1 MAIVVAKEAAK
12 KVAGEAAK
20 EVAVEAGRRGPLA
33 FDVTAL
39 AGFPADPRVRRLAA
53 GWFVL
58 ALVALALSTVCAL
71 LLVAARTPL
80 PGGLA
85 ASATWFRGALV
96 LHVGLAVVVWF
107 LACAAGFW
115 TLAADA
121 AGRARWAALLG
132 AALGVTAMVA
142 ALLAGGAAPVLA
154 NYVPVLNS
162 GLFLAGLALF
172 GAGVAACAL
181 ASARGALR
189 RRPGRPLELWR
200 CGAALSI
207 GIALLALAVLAA
219 VLAERAGAG
228 AGPLDFEVL
237 AWAPGHVLQFMHV
250 VLLMSVWCVL
260 GERALGRP
268 LAPRG
273 ALLAL
278 LGAAAAPVLAAPLI
292 VLSWPADGAAFRHAF
307 TTLMAWGSWP
317 AAALLAALLLRRLL
331 RAGRGALAAHLPLA
345 LSALL
350 FLLGCGFGAAIRG
363 ESTMVPAH
371 YHGTVGAVTLAY
383 MTLGY
388 ALLPAFGL
396 ARPAGRLARWQP
408 LVYGAGLMILA
419 SALAWSGW
427 LGVPRKTLHVD
438 VIVQYPAYFAAMGL
452 AGLGGLCAISGAALF
467 VANIARSLGRAWGGD
482 PAPRRRALAGG
493 VGCAALAGALALLF
507 APPAP
512 LVAPRADAVEH
523 VAQKRAEEIKSR
535 FERGAAL
542 LDERRFEEASAELHR
557 LLALAPQ
564 MPEAHVNMGF
574 AMLGLERYA
583 IAQSFFEVAIA
594 LRAQQNNAYFGL
606 ALALHGAGDLPRA
619 LGAMRSYIHLSGPDD
634 PYRANAKAAI
644 DEWQAEQRR
653 GQGAPAAAAPAAGA
667 VPENGKNPSAYPI
680 PEKRFD

>member
-1 MAIVVAKEAAK
+1 MVIEAIEAK
-12 KVAGEAAK
+12 
-20 EVAVEAGRRGPLA
+20 RRDGMELDA
-33 FDVTAL
+33 TAL
-39 AGFPADPRVRRLAA
+39 AGFPADPGVRRLAA

-71 LLVAARTPL
+71 LLVAARAPL
-80 PGGLA
+80 PGGVA
-85 ASATWFRGALV
+85 GSALWFRGALV
-96 LHVGLAVVVWF
+96 LHVSLAVVVWF

-121 AGRARWAALLG
+121 AGRLRWSALAS

-181 ASARGALR
+181 ASIGGALR
-189 RRPGRPLELWR
+189 RRPGQARPLWR

-207 GIALLALAVLAA
+207 GVALLAGAALGA

-228 AGPLDFEVL
+228 PGPLDFEVL
-237 AWAPGHVLQFMHV
+237 AWAPGHILQFMHV

-273 ALLAL
+273 VLLAL
-278 LGAAAAPVLAAPLI
+278 LCAAAAPALAAPLI
-292 VLSWPADGAAFRHAF
+292 LLAWPADGAAFRHAF
-307 TTLMAWGSWP
+307 TSLMAWGSWP
-317 AAALLAALLLRRLL
+317 APALLALILLRQLARGG
-331 RAGRGALAAHLPLA
+331 RAALAAALPLV

-363 ESTMVPAH
+363 ESLMVPAH

-396 ARPAGRLARWQP
+396 APPGGRLARWQP
-408 LVYGAGLMILA
+408 PLYGAGLIILA

-452 AGLGGLCAISGAALF
+452 AGLGGLFAISGAALF
-467 VANIARSLGRAWGGD
+467 VANIGRSLRRAWRGD
-482 PAPRRRALAGG
+482 PAPRRRALAGALAG
-493 VGCAALAGALALLF
+493 AALAGALALLF
-507 APPAP
+507 GAPRPV
-512 LVAPRADAVEH
+512 VAPRADAVEH

-542 LDERRFEEASAELHR
+542 LDARRFEEAAAELHR

-564 MPEAHVNMGF
+564 MPEAHVNMGY
-574 AMLGLERYA
+574 AMLGLERHA

-594 LRAQQNNAYFGL
+594 LRPGQNNAYFGL
-606 ALALHGAGDLPRA
+606 ALALRGAGDLPRA

-634 PYRANAKAAI
+634 PYRGKAKASL

-653 GQGAPAAAAPAAGA
+653 RQAAAALSAPADRA
-667 VPENGKNPSAYPI
+667 VPENGKNPSTYPI
-680 PEKRFD
+680 PEKHFN